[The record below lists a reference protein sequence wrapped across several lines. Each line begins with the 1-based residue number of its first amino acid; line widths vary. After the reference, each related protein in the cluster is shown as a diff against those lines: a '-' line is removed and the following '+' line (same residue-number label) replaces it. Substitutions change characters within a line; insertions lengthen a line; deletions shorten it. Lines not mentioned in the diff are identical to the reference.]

1 MRKLNLQD
9 WSAVAEIVGTV
20 GIVISLLFVAFTV
33 NRNTI
38 ELRLTN
44 ENFQLQLNDEII
56 AGLLSNT
63 DVFSIVDKRDNGQE
77 LTHIENWGMNV
88 FTLRQM
94 NVWEMAFYR
103 HLDGAFTPER
113 WDAVNEGYAGG
124 LIDGFSACDKECWE
138 FFRTGGYG
146 ADFVRHV
153 DAVYERR

>member
-1 MRKLNLQD
+1 MRKLDLQE

-20 GIVISLLFVAFTV
+20 GIVISLLFVAYTV

-38 ELRLTN
+38 ELRSTN
-44 ENFQLQLNDEII
+44 ENATLQMNDEII

-77 LTHIENWGMNV
+77 LTQIESMGMNV
-88 FTLRQM
+88 FTLRQL
-94 NVWEMAFYR
+94 NLWEMAFYR
-103 HLDGAFTPER
+103 HLDGVYSPER
-113 WDAVNEGYAGG
+113 WEAANEGYSSG
-124 LIDGFSACDKECWE
+124 LIGGFSACDKECWE
-138 FFRTGGYG
+138 WYKTGYG